1 MNRNSCNCKTFY
13 DKIGRRDC
21 TMLKSWLQGEK
32 NMLVS
37 KAEIEVRYA
46 ETDQMGIVYHANYL
60 IWMEVGR
67 TKLIQDL
74 GFSYAELESEGILS
88 PVIDLEI
95 AYKKPLR
102 YGETATVHTWIEE
115 YNGMR
120 IVYGYEILTPSGEV
134 AIQAKSSHV
143 CVQKDTFKPIKFRK
157 LYPVWH
163 EAYEKAKK

>member
-1 MNRNSCNCKTFY
+1 
-13 DKIGRRDC
+13 
-21 TMLKSWLQGEK
+21 MLKSWQQGEK

-37 KAEIEVRYA
+37 KSEIEVRYA

-120 IVYGYEILTPSGEV
+120 IVYGYEIFTPSGEV

-157 LYPVWH
+157 LYPVLYPVWH

>member
-1 MNRNSCNCKTFY
+1 
-13 DKIGRRDC
+13 
-21 TMLKSWLQGEK
+21 MLKSWQQGEK

-37 KAEIEVRYA
+37 KSEIEVRYA

-120 IVYGYEILTPSGEV
+120 IVYGYEIFTPSGEV

>member
-1 MNRNSCNCKTFY
+1 
-13 DKIGRRDC
+13 
-21 TMLKSWLQGEK
+21 MLKSWQQGEK

-46 ETDQMGIVYHANYL
+46 ETDQMGVVYHANYL

-74 GFSYAELESEGILS
+74 GFSYAGLEAEGILA

-102 YGETATVHTWIEE
+102 YGETATIHTWIDE

-120 IVYGYEILTPSGEV
+120 TVYGYEIFTPSGEV

-157 LYPVWH
+157 LYPAWH

>member
-1 MNRNSCNCKTFY
+1 
-13 DKIGRRDC
+13 
-21 TMLKSWLQGEK
+21 MLKSRQQGEK

-37 KAEIEVRYA
+37 KSEIEVRYA

-120 IVYGYEILTPSGEV
+120 TVYGYEILTPSGEV